1 MNRDEKLTRD
11 KGLPPKFH
19 QVAGRTVLGPSEPGG
34 GSWIAVNDTGATLAL
49 INWYAVK
56 AVVKTRALSRGV
68 VVNSVR
74 AAAGK
79 DEIDSTLAGLPLATI
94 NPFRLIGIFPAT
106 GEILEWRWDLKN
118 LLRKKRPWKA
128 RQWISS
134 GFDEPKARRTR
145 SAIFR
150 QEQLNSPAASLAWL
164 RRLHRSHAPER
175 GAFST
180 CMHRPDAM
188 TVSCTE
194 IALTSRHATMRHHQG
209 PPCRT
214 RKQYVRRL
222 RLKLARNG

>member
-79 DEIDSTLAGLPLATI
+79 DEIDSTLAGLPLATQGAAD
-94 NPFRLIGIFPAT
+94 PVRHLPA
-106 GEILEWRWDLKN
+106 GAAKF
-118 LLRKKRPWKA
+118 
-128 RQWISS
+128 SS
-134 GFDEPKARRTR
+134 GQPGLASPPAPLPRSRAR
-145 SAIFR
+145 SV
-150 QEQLNSPAASLAWL
+150 LNLYASP
-164 RRLHRSHAPER
+164 
-175 GAFST
+175 
-180 CMHRPDAM
+180 
-188 TVSCTE
+188 
-194 IALTSRHATMRHHQG
+194 
-209 PPCRT
+209 
-214 RKQYVRRL
+214 
-222 RLKLARNG
+222 